1 MTDKER
7 IELIRKGNELF
18 NQGKIEE
25 AAKIFLQTNYIDGL
39 IRVGD
44 HYYYQDKKLL
54 KAFVYYKRANYRK
67 RLEEIYEKMARVIK
81 FLLEED
87 KKQVEAASDNVT
99 SDNVTSSTQE
109 NRAPDTNSQ
118 SQSNNQVELVK
129 KYEFPRIK

>member
-7 IELIRKGNELF
+7 VELIRKGNELF
-18 NQGKIEE
+18 NQGRIDE

-44 HYYYQDKKLL
+44 HYYYQEKKLL
-54 KAFVYYKRANYRK
+54 KAFVYYKKANYKK
-67 RLEEIYEKMARVIK
+67 RLEELYEKMARIIK

-87 KKQVEAASDNVT
+87 KSQDKATGGKQEDG
-99 SDNVTSSTQE
+99 
-109 NRAPDTNSQ
+109 APGGSSQ
-118 SQSNNQVELVK
+118 STNQVELVR

>member
-87 KKQVEAASDNVT
+87 KKQVETASDNVT
-99 SDNVTSSTQE
+99 SDTQE

>member
-87 KKQVEAASDNVT
+87 KKQVEAASD
-99 SDNVTSSTQE
+99 TQE

-118 SQSNNQVELVK
+118 NQSNNQVEFVK

>member
-87 KKQVEAASDNVT
+87 KKQVETASDNVT
-99 SDNVTSSTQE
+99 SNTQE

>member
-87 KKQVEAASDNVT
+87 KKQVETA

>member
-87 KKQVEAASDNVT
+87 KKQVEDASDNVT
-99 SDNVTSSTQE
+99 SDNVTSNTQE
-109 NRAPDTNSQ
+109 NRAPDTNNQ